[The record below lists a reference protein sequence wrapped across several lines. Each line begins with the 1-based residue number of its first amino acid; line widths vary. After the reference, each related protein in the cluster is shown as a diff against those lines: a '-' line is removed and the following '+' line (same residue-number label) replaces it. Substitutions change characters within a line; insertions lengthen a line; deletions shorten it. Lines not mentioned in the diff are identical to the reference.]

1 MAANET
7 VQQATQKVT
16 RRIHLEFC
24 FETNPAFAVSMED
37 YISIIEAML
46 PGGSLVT
53 VREHKGGYCV
63 AGDSKVTP

>member
-7 VQQATQKVT
+7 VQQATQKVN

-24 FETNPAFAVSMED
+24 YETDTSSVSLED